1 VRRCLAA
8 ALLSAAILVLPGCD
22 DLPGKP
28 QHAERYVLPD
38 AVKDFAELYG
48 TNCAGCH
55 GADGRLGPARA
66 LNDPLFLAL
75 ASDQELQQVI
85 ARGVPGTSM
94 PAFAMSQGGTL
105 TDEQIATVFN
115 EMRTRWA
122 RPQETT
128 GVALPPYTAPAGDAQ
143 RGATAFATL
152 CASCHGADGKGGSSK
167 DGSCKGSI
175 VDASFLALTSDQS
188 LRSTIIAGRTD
199 LGMPDFRGGKGG
211 TPMSAVQIADV
222 VAWLAAQ
229 RTKFPGQPYPGSK

>member
-1 VRRCLAA
+1 MRRALAA
-8 ALLSAAILVLPGCD
+8 ALLSAALFVLTGCD

-75 ASDQELQQVI
+75 VNDQEMTQVI
-85 ARGVPGTSM
+85 AGGVPGTSM
-94 PAFAMSQGGTL
+94 PAFATSQGGTL
-105 TDEQIATVFN
+105 TDAQIATIVS

-122 RPQETT
+122 RPQETS

-143 RGATAFATL
+143 RGATVFATA
-152 CASCHGADGKGGSSK
+152 CAPCHGADGKGGSSK
-167 DGSCKGSI
+167 GSI
-175 VDASFLALTSDQS
+175 VDPSFLALTSDQS

-211 TPMSAVQIADV
+211 TPMSATQIADV

-229 RTKFPGQPYPGSK
+229 RTKFPGQPYAGSK